1 MVRVIRVS
9 NRSDSSMHEVS
20 MVQYATETGDL
31 DAAKHWQKLSRI
43 NEDGRENDEDD
54 FEYDN

>member
-1 MVRVIRVS
+1 LV
-9 NRSDSSMHEVS
+9 EVDFFEE

-43 NEDGRENDEDD
+43 NEDGSENDEDD